1 MSLWIGMKLVLSV
14 DIEKNVIVY
23 VLIMNLTYLGLLCF

>member
-14 DIEKNVIVY
+14 DIEQNVIVY
-23 VLIMNLTYLGLLCF
+23 VLTMNLTYLGLLCF